1 MLENFKEK
9 QMVDFRK
16 SFLLATMALAI
27 GAGTA
32 SAQNCAATTG
42 APPTLRQEGVEELTG
57 AFQLQC
63 TNIPATTTVN
73 FDVTLNQATLPI
85 TSRVG
90 EPMVTVQQG
99 TASGTAIGS
108 VVNTNTGSVGA
119 NDVRFTGIS
128 VPAGNSTITFTGI
141 RTNANVVVTT
151 GGFGQV
157 FAFTSV
163 SNGVLNVTE
172 PTQGLAVATVL
183 PGLGPVTATGPT
195 VSACAG
201 VLNLQAGVNFTVNIP
216 ELFPTAFKQQNAG
229 PGQDSETGPFAA
241 GMPPFAAVPATSG
254 TQFAVVFN
262 GIPSGIT
269 FYVPVT
275 IGSIN
280 SLTGA
285 PAGGVANV
293 VVSEG
298 STVLNAGGAIPNG
311 PSGSYVAVT
320 SGTTIYYNV
329 TTSMPSITETYQIP
343 VYNTAGTLSTGI
355 GTTVTVNL
363 APLGTDFPITPN
375 VPVPSTA
382 LVPLFVGGKPAVSFT
397 SGQTGCQTSLLFPFL
412 SNQAGFDTG
421 ISIAATG
428 TDPFN
433 TNIGGGTCTLYL
445 YGAPGA
451 PPATPPTLAVPA
463 GGEFHTT
470 VSAIA
475 PNFQGYGI
483 AVCPFTY
490 AHGYA
495 FISDG
500 FMGAGRGLSE
510 GYVAKVIDYRN
521 GASTLIQQVPI
532 NAASSGTLT
541 YTTPKPES
549 LGN

>member
-1 MLENFKEK
+1 
-9 QMVDFRK
+9 MVDFRK
-16 SFLLATMALAI
+16 SFLLAAMALAI

-57 AFQLQC
+57 AFQLFC
-63 TNIPATTTVN
+63 TGITATTTVN
-73 FDVTLNQATLPI
+73 FDVTLNNATLPI

-90 EPMVTVQQG
+90 EPMVTVVQG
-99 TASGTAIGS
+99 AVSGTAIGT
-108 VVNTNTGSVGA
+108 VVNTNTGTVGA

-128 VPAGNSTITFTGI
+128 VPVGTSTITFTGI

-183 PGLGPVTATGPT
+183 PGLGPVTTTGPT
-195 VSACAG
+195 VQACAG
-201 VLNLQAGVNFTVNIP
+201 VLNLAAGVNFTVNIP
-216 ELFPTAFKQQNAG
+216 EDFPTAFKQQNAG

-241 GMPPFAAVPATSG
+241 GTPPFAAVPATSG
-254 TQFAVVFN
+254 TQFAVTFN
-262 GIPSGIT
+262 NIPTGIT

-275 IGSIN
+275 IN
-280 SLTGA
+280 SYTVGTANL
-285 PAGGVANV
+285 AGGVAYLV
-293 VVSEG
+293 TSEG
-298 STVLNAGGAIPNG
+298 STVANTGSLISNG
-311 PSGSYVAVT
+311 PPGYYVAVT
-320 SGTTIYYNV
+320 GGTTLFYNV
-329 TTSMPSITETYQIP
+329 STSEPSITENYEIP
-343 VYNTAGTLSTGI
+343 VYNTAGTLTTAAGI

-363 APLGTDFPITPN
+363 APLVTDFPITPN

-382 LVPLFVGGKPAVSFT
+382 LVPLFVGGKPAVGFGT
-397 SGQTGCQTSLLFPFL
+397 NTQGCQTSLLYPFL

-428 TDPFN
+428 TDPFG
-433 TNIGGGTCTLYL
+433 TNVGGGTCTLYM
-445 YGAPGA
+445 YGLNA
-451 PPATPPTLAVPA
+451 PATPPTLPIAA
-463 GGEFHTT
+463 GQENHTT
-470 VSAIA
+470 VSAVA
-475 PNFQGYGI
+475 PNFQGYAI

-510 GYVAKVIDYRN
+510 GYVAKVLDYRN
-521 GASTLIQQVPI
+521 TASTPI
-532 NAASSGTLT
+532 FNPTLLRA
-541 YTTPKPES
+541 ES

>member
-1 MLENFKEK
+1 
-9 QMVDFRK
+9 MVDFRK
-16 SFLLATMALAI
+16 SFLLAAMALAI

-32 SAQNCAATTG
+32 SAQNCAATVG

-63 TNIPATTTVN
+63 TGIAAVTTVN
-73 FDVTLNQATLPI
+73 FDITLNNATLPI

-90 EPMVTVQQG
+90 EPMVTVVQG
-99 TASGTAIGS
+99 AAMGTAIGV

-119 NDVRFTGIS
+119 NDVRFTGII
-128 VPAGNSTITFTGI
+128 VPVGASTITFTGV

-163 SNGVLNVTE
+163 SNGVLPVTE

-195 VSACAG
+195 VQACAG
-201 VLNLQAGVNFTVNIP
+201 VLNLAAGVNFTVNIP
-216 ELFPTAFKQQNAG
+216 ELFPTAFKQQDAG
-229 PGQDSETGPFAA
+229 PGQDSETGPAA
-241 GMPPFAAVPATSG
+241 GPLPYTAGVGAIEATSG
-254 TQFAVVFN
+254 TQFAVTFN
-262 GIPSGIT
+262 NIPTGIT

-275 IGSIN
+275 IN
-280 SLTGA
+280 SFTLGTSSL
-285 PAGGVANV
+285 AGGVAYLV
-293 VVSEG
+293 TAEG
-298 STVLNAGGAIPNG
+298 STIANTGSLITNG
-311 PSGSYVAVT
+311 PPGNYVAVT
-320 SGTTIYYNV
+320 GGTTLFYNV
-329 TTSMPSITETYQIP
+329 STSEPSITENYEIP
-343 VYNTAGTLSTGI
+343 VYNTAGTLSTSI

-363 APLGTDFPITPN
+363 APLVTDFPITPN
-375 VPVPSTA
+375 VPVPAGS
-382 LVPLFVGGKPAVSFT
+382 LVPLFVGGKPAIPFGT
-397 SGQTGCQTSLLFPFL
+397 NTQGCQTSLLYPFL

-428 TDPFN
+428 TDPFG
-433 TNIGGGTCTLYL
+433 TNVGGGTCTLYM
-445 YGAPGA
+445 YGLNA
-451 PPATPPTLAVPA
+451 PATPPTLPVTA
-463 GGEFHTT
+463 GQENHTT
-470 VSAIA
+470 VSAVA
-475 PNFQGYGI
+475 PNFQGYAI

-510 GYVAKVIDYRN
+510 GYVAKVLDYRN
-521 GASTLIQQVPI
+521 TASTPI
-532 NAASSGTLT
+532 FNPTLLRA
-541 YTTPKPES
+541 ES